1 MLESRTIPR
10 MAAEEPMSIQQAERV
25 DHQLIRAI
33 GVPGLTANIVNSTIG
48 AGIFVL
54 PALVAKGL
62 GSAAPVAF
70 ICCAVAMVLFVTCFA
85 IAGSRVSLTGGLY
98 AYVEVAFGRY
108 VGFLAGVLYGIT
120 ALGAVAGV
128 VNVLVNSIAVI
139 APFLGVGVMRVI
151 VMIAVYGLLVGINV
165 RGVRGGA
172 GAVTVVTLAKL
183 LPLLLF
189 ICAGIFF
196 IHSANLT
203 WSAWPSSKAVG
214 DNVILLIFAFV
225 GIEVALIPSGEVKN
239 PARTVPRSAYL
250 ALVVTTIIYITIQLV
265 AQGTLGSDLA
275 NYKDAPL
282 AEAAAKFLG
291 NIGRT
296 ILIAGATI
304 SAFGFVTSD
313 ILSSPRMIFAFG
325 RDGALPAF
333 FAHVHP
339 RYRSPDVAIITYAV
353 LAFSLSVTG
362 TFEQLAVLSNVAVL
376 LMYLLCCAGCW
387 FLVQRDVRTEGQPF
401 NFPGMKIV
409 PALAIIAIIWILSH
423 ATVREFAVNGILLA
437 LASVVYLIRGQFR
450 RKS

>member
-1 MLESRTIPR
+1 
-10 MAAEEPMSIQQAERV
+10 MAAEETMSIQRAERV

-70 ICCAVAMVLFVTCFA
+70 VCCAVAMVLFVTCFA

-196 IHSANLT
+196 IHPANLT

-423 ATVREFAVNGILLA
+423 ATVREFAVNGVLLA
-437 LASVVYLIRGQFR
+437 LASVVYLIRGQLR